1 MRYAL
6 LIPSLVAMASPAFA
20 REGHV
25 AADAEGIWLNPKHTV
40 AVHTDAC
47 GPNSIQNRSQ
57 SLCGQI
63 VWASNQARAD
73 ARDSDVP
80 RLLGTEILEDYRFR
94 GHGTWSGTVFVPDM
108 GRHFASEID
117 QLSPT
122 QLRVKGCILGGLLC
136 KSQVWTRIGQVPA

>member
-6 LIPSLVAMASPAFA
+6 FIPLLVAVAAPAFA
-20 REGHV
+20 SEGHA
-25 AADAEGIWLNPKHTV
+25 AADAEGIGLNPKHTV
-40 AVHTDAC
+40 AVHTDVCA
-47 GPNSIQNRSQ
+47 QNRTQ
-57 SLCGQI
+57 SLCGRI
-63 VWASNQARAD
+63 VWASTQAQAD

-108 GRHFASEID
+108 GRRFTSEID

-122 QLRVKGCILGGLLC
+122 QLKVKGCILGGLLC